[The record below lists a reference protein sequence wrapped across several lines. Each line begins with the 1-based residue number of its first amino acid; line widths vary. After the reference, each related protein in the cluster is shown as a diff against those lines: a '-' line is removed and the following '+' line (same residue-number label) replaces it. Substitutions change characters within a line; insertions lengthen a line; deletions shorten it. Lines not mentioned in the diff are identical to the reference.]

1 MNEIRKINPDPKI
14 RKPNILDKVPLLIFI
29 LKNGNL
35 NKDFLLA
42 IFFIV
47 MKSLLKINKRVL

>member
-1 MNEIRKINPDPKI
+1 MKEIRKINPDPKI
-14 RKPNILDKVPLLIFI
+14 RKPNILDNVPLLIFI